1 MYRKHTIQLMK
12 TVNDYNFENRK
23 ALIRVD
29 FNVPLNEASEVTD
42 TTRIQAAKPTI
53 IKILEDGG
61 SCVLMSHLGRPKGV
75 DAKFSLR
82 HIEDTVS
89 SVLGVKVIFVEDCI
103 GEKAEEV
110 VANLKPGEIVMLEN
124 LRFHKEEKAGDHA
137 FAEKLA
143 KCGDIYVNDA
153 FGTAHRAHASTAV
166 IAEFF
171 PQNKCFG
178 LLLAQEIESI
188 DKVLHHS
195 EKPVTAILG
204 GAKVSSKIG
213 IVENII
219 EKVDHIIIGGGMTFT
234 FIKALGGAIGNSLV
248 EEDKLALALE
258 ILEKAKQHNTQIHLP
273 VDAVIADDFSNDAN
287 TKSVNTN
294 EIPDG
299 WMGLDVGLNTSEN
312 FAKVIADSKTIL
324 WNGPLGV
331 FEMENFAKGTVAL
344 GDAIVEATNNG
355 AFSLVGGGDSVAAVK
370 QFGFADKVS
379 YVSTGGGAMLES
391 LEGKTLPGIEA
402 ILSE

>member
-1 MYRKHTIQLMK
+1 MK
-12 TVNDYNFENRK
+12 TLNNFNFDNKK

-29 FNVPLNEASEVTD
+29 FNVPLNDEFQVTD
-42 TTRIQAAKPTI
+42 NTRIQAAKPTI
-53 IKILEDGG
+53 IKVLEDGG

-75 DAKFSLR
+75 EDKFSLR
-82 HIEDTVS
+82 HIVDKVTEVI
-89 SVLGVKVIFVEDCI
+89 GVKIKFVEDCI
-103 GEKAEEV
+103 GDKVAEA
-110 VANLKPGEIVMLEN
+110 VANLENGEVLLLEN
-124 LRFHKEEKAGDHA
+124 LRFHSEEKAGDEA
-137 FAEKLA
+137 FAKQLSQW
-143 KCGDIYVNDA
+143 GDIYVNDA

-166 IAEFF
+166 IAQFF
-171 PQNKCFG
+171 EGNKCFG
-178 LLLAQEIESI
+178 SLLAKEIESI
-188 DKVLHHS
+188 NKVLNDS
-195 EKPVTAILG
+195 QKPVTAILG

-234 FIKALGGAIGNSLV
+234 FVKALGGKIGNSLV
-248 EEDKLALALE
+248 EDDKLQLALD
-258 ILEKAKQHNTQIHLP
+258 ILKLAEEKNTKIHLP
-273 VDAVIADDFSNDAN
+273 VDAVIADVFSNDAN
-287 TKSVNTN
+287 TQIVDTK

-299 WMGLDVGLNTSEN
+299 WMGLDVGPKTSEN
-312 FAKVIADSKTIL
+312 FAQVIAESKTIL

-331 FEMENFAKGTVAL
+331 FEMENFSKGTIEL
-344 GDAIVEATNNG
+344 GNAIAKATENG

-402 ILSE
+402 ILK